1 MVKRAAVRE
10 VSLYPGSTL
19 GEPSLP
25 STAYRQ
31 MILSA
36 TLEGGSCADAVRE
49 QGDLS
54 RARMLLEE
62 SLALS
67 RGKEHAWGI
76 ARTLASL
83 ASVACEE
90 GEYAR
95 TSMLYEESLELAR
108 RMGMNH
114 TILPCLEGL
123 SRVALAQGRMERAAW
138 LCGASAALHEDM
150 GWVLSPAKRGEHD
163 RTVAAARGALGE
175 EAFAAAWA
183 RSHALPLEEI
193 IGDTLLVNGA

>member
-19 GEPSLP
+19 GEPSLL

-83 ASVACEE
+83 ASVAGEA

-95 TSMLYEESLELAR
+95 ASMLYEESLELAR

-123 SRVALAQGRMERAAW
+123 SRVALAQGRMEHGQHGSVEHLPPCTRIWAGPFRR
-138 LCGASAALHEDM
+138 LSAAGTTVPWLQLAGHL
-150 GWVLSPAKRGEHD
+150 GKR
-163 RTVAAARGALGE
+163 RLRRRGQ
-175 EAFAAAWA
+175 
-183 RSHALPLEEI
+183 
-193 IGDTLLVNGA
+193 GATR